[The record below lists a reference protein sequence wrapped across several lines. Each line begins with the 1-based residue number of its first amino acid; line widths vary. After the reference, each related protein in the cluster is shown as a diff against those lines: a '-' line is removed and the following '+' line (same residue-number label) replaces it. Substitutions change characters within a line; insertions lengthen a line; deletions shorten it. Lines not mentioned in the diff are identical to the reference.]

1 MTAARPTDGSADY
14 DLADPRPEAL
24 VESLRAFGYTL
35 PTAVADLVDNS
46 ISAGAHRVR
55 IHAHWA
61 GEDSWLSVMDD
72 GAGMSEATLV
82 EAMRAG
88 SQSPRDARRKDDLG
102 RFGLGL
108 KTASFSQARELTVRT
123 LQEDA
128 IAERRWDLAVV
139 VASGQWRLL
148 RLIDDPARDLLPL
161 PAPSGT
167 AVLWRRMDRVV
178 GESQVSDAK
187 ARDRFLA
194 LLEDLEKHLAS
205 TFHEYLA
212 RPKGLTIELNDR
224 LVTAWDPFLAKHE
237 ATQSLGEERIKYK
250 GHEIRVNA
258 YVLPHHSRLSEAE
271 HKLAAGER
279 GWNAQQGFYV
289 HRNGRLIVAGSWLG
303 LGFTKDEHYKLARI
317 SVEIPNALD
326 EEWQLDVRKATAR
339 PPGPLRDRLR
349 AVTKYT
355 REVAAEVYRHRGKRT
370 ARGPVSEAVFA
381 WNREQKGGK
390 IRYRINRDH
399 PVIAAMLE
407 GNPSRAERTASL
419 RLIEETV
426 PVPLI
431 AIDHAETPEL
441 QAPPLDSIA
450 PAEVRQMVRQAVEGL
465 RSKGLEDSKI
475 AAVLGTMELCD
486 RYPEVVASVLHEGEA
501 Q

>member
-1 MTAARPTDGSADY
+1 MDQPGPAEHCPY
-14 DLADPRPEAL
+14 DIADPRPEAL

-46 ISAGAHRVR
+46 ISADAHR
-55 IHAHWA
+55 IWINAHWA
-61 GEDSWLSVMDD
+61 GQDSWLSVMDD
-72 GAGMSEATLV
+72 GTGMSETTMI

-88 SQSPRDARRKDDLG
+88 SQSPRDARRQDDLG

-108 KTASFSQARELTVRT
+108 KTASFSQARELTVRS
-123 LQEDA
+123 LRGGA
-128 IAERRWDLAVV
+128 VAERRWDLDVV
-139 VASGQWRLL
+139 VATGQWRLL
-148 RLIDDPARDLLPL
+148 RAIDESARELLPL
-161 PAPSGT
+161 PSPSGT
-167 AVLWRRMDRVV
+167 GVLWRRVDRVV
-178 GESQVSDAK
+178 GESSVDDAK

-212 RPKGLTIELNDR
+212 RPKRLTIELNGR
-224 LVTAWDPFLAKHE
+224 PVAAWDPFLGKHD

-250 GHEIRVNA
+250 GHEVRVNA
-258 YVLPHHSRLSEAE
+258 YVLPHHSRMTEAE
-271 HKLAAGER
+271 HKLAGGER
-279 GWNAQQGFYV
+279 GWNAQQGFYL

-303 LGFTKDEHYKLARI
+303 LGFTKEEHYKLARI

-349 AVTKYT
+349 AVAKYS

-399 PVIAAMLE
+399 PVIAAMFD
-407 GNPSRAERTASL
+407 GNPSRAERVAAL

-441 QAPPLDSIA
+441 QAPPLDSIGA
-450 PAEVRQMVRQAVEGL
+450 GEVRQMVRQAVREL
-465 RSKGLEDSKI
+465 RAKGYEDSKI
-475 AAVLGTMELCD
+475 VKVLGAMELCD
-486 RYPEVVASVLHEGEA
+486 RYPEVVASVLSEGDA
-501 Q
+501 A

>member
-1 MTAARPTDGSADY
+1 MTESGQGFDEFDI
-14 DLADPRPEAL
+14 ADPRPEAL

-46 ISAGAHRVR
+46 ISAGARNVW
-55 IHAHWA
+55 ITAHWA
-61 GEDSWLSVMDD
+61 GQDSWLSVTDD
-72 GAGMSEATLV
+72 GGGMSETMLV

-88 SQSPRDARRKDDLG
+88 SSSPRDTRRKEDLG

-123 LQEDA
+123 IRGGA
-128 IAERRWDLAVV
+128 YAERRWDLDVV
-139 VASGQWRLL
+139 VATGQWRLL
-148 RLIDDPARDLLPL
+148 RQIDGPARDLLSLTTPT
-161 PAPSGT
+161 GT
-167 AVLWRRMDRVV
+167 AVLWRRLDRVV
-178 GESQVSDAK
+178 GESALSDTK

-205 TFHEYLA
+205 TFHQYLA
-212 RPKGLTIELNDR
+212 RPKVLSIELNGR
-224 LVTAWDPFLAKHE
+224 PVVAWDPFLARHE
-237 ATQSLGEERIKYK
+237 ATQSLGEERIKFK
-250 GHEIRVNA
+250 GHEVRVNA
-258 YVLPHHSRLSEAE
+258 YVLPHHSRLSDAE
-271 HKLAAGER
+271 HNLAGGER

-399 PVIAAMLE
+399 PVIAAML
-407 GNPSRAERTASL
+407 ASDPARSECIAAL

-431 AIDHAETPEL
+431 AIDHSETPEL

-450 PAEVRQMVRQAVEGL
+450 PAEVHQMVRQAVAGL
-465 RSKGLEDSKI
+465 RARGVPDTKI
-475 AAVLGTMELCD
+475 RVVLATMELCD
-486 RYPEVVASVLHEGEA
+486 RYPEVVASVMSEGEA

>member
-1 MTAARPTDGSADY
+1 
-14 DLADPRPEAL
+14 
-24 VESLRAFGYTL
+24 
-35 PTAVADLVDNS
+35 
-46 ISAGAHRVR
+46 
-55 IHAHWA
+55 
-61 GEDSWLSVMDD
+61 
-72 GAGMSEATLV
+72 MSEAALV

-88 SQSPRDARRKDDLG
+88 SQSPRNARRKDDLG

-123 LQEDA
+123 LQDGA
-128 IAERRWDLAVV
+128 VAERRWDLDVV
-139 VASGQWRLL
+139 VKSGEWRLL
-148 RLIDDPARDLLPL
+148 RRVDQPARDLLPL
-161 PAPSGT
+161 SGSSGT

-178 GESQVSDAK
+178 GESPVGDAK

-194 LLEDLEKHLAS
+194 LLDGLEKHLAS

-212 RPKGLTIELNDR
+212 RPKVLTIELNGR
-224 LVTAWDPFLAKHE
+224 PVAAWDPFLARHD

-250 GHEIRVNA
+250 GHEVRVTA

-271 HKLAAGER
+271 HSLAAGER

-349 AVTKYT
+349 AVTQYT

-370 ARGPVSEAVFA
+370 ARGPASEAVFA

-399 PVIAAMLE
+399 PVIAAMLD
-407 GNPSRAERTASL
+407 GNPSRAERIAAL

-450 PAEVRQMVRQAVEGL
+450 PAEVHQMVRQAVEGL
-465 RSKGLEDSKI
+465 RARGVPDSKI
-475 AAVLGTMELCD
+475 AIVLGTMELCD
-486 RYPEVVASVLHEGEA
+486 RYPEVVASVLSEGEA